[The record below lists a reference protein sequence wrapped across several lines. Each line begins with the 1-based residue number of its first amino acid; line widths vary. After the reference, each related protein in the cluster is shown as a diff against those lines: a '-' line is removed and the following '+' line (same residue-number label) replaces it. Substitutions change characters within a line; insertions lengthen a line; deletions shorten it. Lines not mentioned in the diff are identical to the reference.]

1 MCSMLHLHQSTST
14 PSCSTPVHPDIH
26 NPTARVISANS
37 SNNPRL
43 TSMLHLLLLPE
54 TGPLSIQVHPA
65 EQTNDLIPST
75 IRSRTQPETTS
86 TGRWMKS
93 LTQQLAV
100 WIGQMLSLMVVIQP
114 WSSPLSA
121 LPSGALF
128 SLTSPLCTLTNPVA
142 STIQMGTH
150 VTS

>member
-1 MCSMLHLHQSTST
+1 MCSMLHLHLSTST
-14 PSCSTPVHPDIH
+14 PSYSTLVHPGIH
-26 NPTARVISANS
+26 NPAARVIYAS
-37 SNNPRL
+37 SSNPRL
-43 TSMLHLLLLPE
+43 TSRLPLLLLPE
-54 TGPLSIQVHPA
+54 TGPLFIQVHPG
-65 EQTNDLIPST
+65 EQTNDRIPST

-93 LTQQLAV
+93 LTPQLAV

-128 SLTSPLCTLTNPVA
+128 SPTSPLCTLTNPVA
-142 STIQMGTH
+142 PTIQMGTH